1 MRIGII
7 CLLILLTFSTVSFAK
22 CTSGNS
28 YALKGYIESDAG
40 IPVTG
45 KTLSTVL
52 FDIFYDDGTSSLS
65 LQASAEMGQGWYR
78 YTYTSNG
85 KSGVYIMR
93 DSTSFYRNFPGGILE
108 TLCDSQ
114 DVSLKDM
121 LDRIKRTR

>member
-1 MRIGII
+1 MRIVTLALIG
-7 CLLILLTFSTVSFAK
+7 LLLFSSISFAK
-22 CTSGNS
+22 CMAGNS

-78 YTYTSNG
+78 YTYASNG
-85 KSGVYIMR
+85 KSGIYIMR
-93 DSTSFYRNFPGGILE
+93 DSTNFYRNFPGGILE

-114 DVSLKDM
+114 DASLFEILKKV
-121 LDRIKRTR
+121 RGGR